1 MTSLNNINIK
11 EIITDKTNLVEIY
24 LLSKKDNKS
33 ITIESSLINKIKAT
47 FKKTKE
53 YSTVIY
59 SRNNYNYLY
68 DLTNDNQIVFSRI
81 IENDKIINI
90 NDNNKFYI
98 IAFNEIKL
106 PSHLFACTNDI
117 DFKYTNHLIEFK
129 INNRITI
136 IIKNNDCCYITYKHN
151 KDVDIDKI
159 QDNIND
165 IIIKLN

>member
-1 MTSLNNINIK
+1 MNIK
-11 EIITDKTNLVEIY
+11 EVITEKTNLIEIY
-24 LLSKKDNKS
+24 LLSKKDKNS
-33 ITIESSLINKIKAT
+33 ITIDSSLINKIKST

-68 DLTNDNQIVFSRI
+68 DLTNDNQIVYSRI
-81 IENDKIINI
+81 IENDKIIN
-90 NDNNKFYI
+90 NKYYL

-117 DFKYTNHLIEFK
+117 DFKYTNNLIEFK

-136 IIKNNDCCYITYKHN
+136 VIKNNDSCYIIYKHN

-165 IIIKLN
+165 IISKIN

>member
-1 MTSLNNINIK
+1 MNMNIK
-11 EIITDKTNLVEIY
+11 EVITEKTNLIEIY
-24 LLSKKDNKS
+24 LLSKKDKNS
-33 ITIESSLINKIKAT
+33 ITIDSSLINKIKST

-68 DLTNDNQIVFSRI
+68 DLTNDNQIVYSRI
-81 IENDKIINI
+81 IENDKIIN
-90 NDNNKFYI
+90 NKYYL

-117 DFKYTNHLIEFK
+117 DFKYTNNLIEFK

-136 IIKNNDCCYITYKHN
+136 VIKNNDSCYIIYKHN

-165 IIIKLN
+165 IISKIN

>member
-1 MTSLNNINIK
+1 MTGTINIK
-11 EIITDKTNLVEIY
+11 EFITDKTNLIEIY
-24 LLSKKDNKS
+24 LLSKKNVNS
-33 ITIESSLINKIKAT
+33 ITIESSLINKIKSI

-68 DLTNDNQIVFSRI
+68 DLTNDNQIVYSRQ
-81 IENDKIINI
+81 IENDKIIN
-90 NDNNKFYI
+90 NKYFI
-98 IAFNEIKL
+98 IALNEIKL

-117 DFKYTNHLIEFK
+117 DFKYTNDLIEFK

-136 IIKNNDCCYITYKHN
+136 VIKNNDSCFITYKHN

-159 QDNIND
+159 QDNINE
-165 IIIKLN
+165 IISKLN

>member
-1 MTSLNNINIK
+1 MTTSININIK

-24 LLSKKDNKS
+24 LLSKKDINS
-33 ITIESSLINKIKAT
+33 ITIESSLINKIKST

-68 DLTNDNQIVFSRI
+68 DLTNDNQIVYSRI
-81 IENDKIINI
+81 IENDKIINSS
-90 NDNNKFYI
+90 NKFYV

-106 PSHLFACTNDI
+106 PTHLFPCTNDI
-117 DFKYTNHLIEFK
+117 DYKYTNNLIEFK

-136 IIKNNDCCYITYKHN
+136 VIRNNDCCYITYKHN

-159 QDNIND
+159 QDNINE
-165 IIIKLN
+165 IISKLN

>member
-1 MTSLNNINIK
+1 MTTSINIK
-11 EIITDKTNLVEIY
+11 ELITDKTNLIEIY
-24 LLSKKDNKS
+24 LLSKKDINS
-33 ITIESSLINKIKAT
+33 TTIDINVINKIKSI

-59 SRNNYNYLY
+59 CRNNFNYLY

-81 IENDKIINI
+81 IENDKYF
-90 NDNNKFYI
+90 NNKYYI
-98 IAFNEIKL
+98 LAFNEIKL

-117 DFKYTNHLIEFK
+117 DYKYTNNIIEFK

-136 IIKNNDCCYITYKHN
+136 IIKNNNCCYIIYKHN

-159 QDNIND
+159 QDNLND
-165 IIIKLN
+165 IISKINL